1 MGKQE
6 RTLHMIQLGLGI
18 LSALMIIKVMSM
30 QHTYFK
36 QKLEDQKN
44 GKPA

>member
-6 RTLHMIQLGLGI
+6 RTLHLLQLGLGI
-18 LSALMIIKVMSM
+18 VSAAMIIKVMSM
-30 QHTYFK
+30 QHKYFK
-36 QKLEDQKN
+36 QKLEDQAN